1 VFKVP
6 IGDKGPYGERI
17 RTKLGRNNLM
27 IPITK
32 PVLGEEEAA
41 AVREVILSGWVTQG
55 PKVKSFEETFAEMVG
70 ARFACAVSSCTTAL
84 HLAMLAVGVKPGD
97 VVITVSHSFIA
108 TANAVR
114 YCGAEPV
121 FVDIDPETYNMD
133 PDDLEKCLHEDCEV
147 REGEL
152 FYRKVSELSVGE
164 SPLCH
169 LMEIQNSKF
178 KIQNVRLGRVAA
190 ILPVHQMGFPCDI
203 IRIVAIAKEY
213 DLPVVEDAACAI
225 GSKISL
231 DGGAKWEKIGKPH
244 GNVACFSFH
253 PRKILTTGDG
263 GMITTNDCELDARF
277 RLLRQHGMSVP
288 DTVRHGSQKVIFEDY
303 VTTGF
308 NYRITDIQAAVGIEQ
323 LKRLDDILDERRKLA
338 TRYIELLGDI
348 PNLIVP
354 NTENT
359 IRPNWQSYPV
369 RLFDGAPCSQLEFM
383 QFLLD
388 KGIATRRGI
397 MNAHQE
403 IVYQSANWSLP
414 KSELCRDRTILLPLF
429 PGMTVQNLEYIS
441 NTLRMILTE

>member
-1 VFKVP
+1 
-6 IGDKGPYGERI
+6 
-17 RTKLGRNNLM
+17 M

-32 PVLGEEEAA
+32 PLLGEEEAA
-41 AVREVILSGWVTQG
+41 ATREVILSGWVTQG
-55 PKVKSFEETFAEMVG
+55 PKVKAFEEAFARTVG

-84 HLAMLAVGVKPGD
+84 HLALIAVGVKPGD

-121 FVDIDPETYNMD
+121 FVDIDSETYNMD

-152 FYRKVSELSVGE
+152 FYRKVSKLSVGE
-164 SPLCH
+164 SPLVYF
-169 LMEIQNSKF
+169 MKIRNPKSEIRNKN
-178 KIQNVRLGRVAA
+178 IGRVAA
-190 ILPVHQMGFPCDI
+190 ILPVHQMGIPCDI
-203 IRIVAIAKEY
+203 DRILAVAKEY

-225 GSKISL
+225 GSEISL
-231 DGGAKWEKIGKPH
+231 DGGKTWDKIGKPH
-244 GNVACFSFH
+244 GDAACFSFH

-263 GMITTNDCELDARF
+263 GMITTNDPEIDNRF

-308 NYRITDIQAAVGIEQ
+308 NYRMTDIQAAVGVEQ
-323 LKRLDDILDERRKLA
+323 LKRLDDIIDERRSLAAHYAKL
-338 TRYIELLGDI
+338 LSNI
-348 PNLIVP
+348 PHLKIPKVHDA
-354 NTENT
+354 
-359 IRPNWQSYPV
+359 IRPNWQSYPIK
-369 RLFDGAPCSQLEFM
+369 LLDGAPCSQLEFM

-403 IVYQSANWSLP
+403 AAYQSANWFLP

-429 PGMTVQNLEYIS
+429 PGMTMQNLEYIS
-441 NTLRMILTE
+441 NTLHLSLAK

>member
-1 VFKVP
+1 
-6 IGDKGPYGERI
+6 
-17 RTKLGRNNLM
+17 M

-32 PVLGEEEAA
+32 PLLGEEEAA
-41 AVREVILSGWVTQG
+41 SAREVILSGWVTQG
-55 PKVKSFEETFAEMVG
+55 PKVKAFEEAFARTVG

-84 HLAMLAVGVKPGD
+84 HLALLSVGVKPGD

-164 SPLCH
+164 SQLVYFKKIRNPKS
-169 LMEIQNSKF
+169 EIRNKN
-178 KIQNVRLGRVAA
+178 IGRVAA
-190 ILPVHQMGFPCDI
+190 ILPVHQMGIPCDI
-203 IRIVAIAKEY
+203 ARILAVAKEY

-225 GSKISL
+225 GSEISL
-231 DGGAKWEKIGKPH
+231 DIGATWEMIGKPH
-244 GNVACFSFH
+244 GDIACFSFH
-253 PRKILTTGDG
+253 PRKVLTTGDG
-263 GMITTNDCELDARF
+263 GMITTNNSELDARF
-277 RLLRQHGMSVP
+277 SLLRQHGMSVP

-303 VTTGF
+303 ITTGF
-308 NYRITDIQAAVGIEQ
+308 NYRMTDIQAAVGIEQ
-323 LKRLDDILDERRKLA
+323 LKRLDNIIDERRSLAAHYAKL
-338 TRYIELLGDI
+338 LSNI
-348 PNLIVP
+348 PHLKTPKVHDV
-354 NTENT
+354 
-359 IRPNWQSYPV
+359 IRPNWQSYPI
-369 RLFDGAPCSQLEFM
+369 RLLDGAPCSQLEFM

-403 IVYQSANWSLP
+403 PAYQSANWSLP

-429 PGMTVQNLEYIS
+429 PGMTVQNLEYVS

>member
-1 VFKVP
+1 
-6 IGDKGPYGERI
+6 
-17 RTKLGRNNLM
+17 M

-41 AVREVILSGWVTQG
+41 AARGVILSGWVTQG
-55 PKVKSFEETFAEMVG
+55 PKVKAFEEAFARTVG

-84 HLAMLAVGVKPGD
+84 HLALLSVGVKPGD

-152 FYRKVSELSVGE
+152 FYRKVSELAVGE

-169 LMEIQNSKF
+169 LME
-178 KIQNVRLGRVAA
+178 IQNVRLGRVAA
-190 ILPVHQMGFPCDI
+190 ILPVHQMGIPCDI
-203 IRIVAIAKEY
+203 ARILVIAKENG
-213 DLPVVEDAACAI
+213 LPVVEDAACAI
-225 GSKISL
+225 GSEVSL
-231 DGGAKWEKIGKPH
+231 DGGKTWDKIGKPH
-244 GNVACFSFH
+244 GDIACFSFH

-263 GMITTNDCELDARF
+263 GMITTNDPDIDTRF

-288 DTVRHGSQKVIFEDY
+288 DTVRHGSDKVIFEDY
-303 VTTGF
+303 ITTGF
-308 NYRITDIQAAVGIEQ
+308 NYRMTDIQAAVGIEQ
-323 LKRLDDILDERRKLA
+323 LKRLDGILAERRELA
-338 TRYIELLGDI
+338 ARYGELLEDIPNIELLK
-348 PNLIVP
+348 
-354 NTENT
+354 TEKN
-359 IRPNWQSYPV
+359 ILSNWQSYPV
-369 RLFDGAPCSQLEFM
+369 RLLDRDSLSQVEIM
-383 QFLLD
+383 QRLLD

-403 IVYQSANWSLP
+403 PAYQSANWSLP
-414 KSELCRDRTILLPLF
+414 KSELCRDQVLLLPLF
-429 PGMTVQNLEYIS
+429 PGMTMQNLEYVS
-441 NTLRMILTE
+441 NILHLTLAK